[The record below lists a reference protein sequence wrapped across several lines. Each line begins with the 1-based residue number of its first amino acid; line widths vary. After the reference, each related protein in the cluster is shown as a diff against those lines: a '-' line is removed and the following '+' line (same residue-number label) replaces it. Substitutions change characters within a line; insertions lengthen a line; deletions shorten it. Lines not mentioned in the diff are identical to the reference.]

1 AAVAPPAGR
10 DPPRPVAIAPA
21 RRCRRPAVGGAG
33 QRPPEASGP
42 PRAAPEDLAAIT
54 LFSYYVIIMAILN
67 LTERTSGFS
76 EGFRGFSGFL
86 ACVACPPH
94 GRLVFRIG
102 ASAAPKVNA
111 PRGSANYP
119 LAPPPCGAPPEDLD
133 CSMPAPGAPSTAPP
147 PPTPLAL
154 LRRKLYRRPRPRR

>member
-1 AAVAPPAGR
+1 VKSPPAPGGGAGRVKEKGLPPWPPFGRPAPAAAVAPPAGR

-76 EGFRGFSGFL
+76 EDFRGFSGFL
-86 ACVACPPH
+86 ACVACPAH

-102 ASAAPKVNA
+102 ASAAPKRQWPA
-111 PRGSANYP
+111 RQRQLPAG
-119 LAPPPCGAPPEDLD
+119 
-133 CSMPAPGAPSTAPP
+133 PAPVEST
-147 PPTPLAL
+147 T
-154 LRRKLYRRPRPRR
+154 